1 MKQLLRLHSE
11 WERHGGIVEKKPIC
25 RWTWSSK
32 GPGHAIHVHDGF
44 RGRAT
49 FSKEPYGFSLYQLHP
64 SGYLNQCTALSG
76 AIRCL
81 PTTAKPAHRVGEKK
95 VHVAGVCFGIKNRL
109 LYDSWMD
116 MSLIPHMDCQGPI
129 GLRFQP
135 GDAHVQVDIVDSKEP
150 LGYPW
155 FDHMQKLCSD
165 RLKVKVDPKAAYS
178 HVRPRSKLSLAVG
191 LVRQVV
197 LQPMGRPDKIGC
209 WLGWRHGRTMWKP
222 SGQTSTWFLQL
233 FLVETITAFTL
244 RRDKKGYSEALPRW
258 GHEHVMLLELLLVMV
273 WFPKDTAENVGRSSF
288 SWAWSGLYSTRRCQ
302 PLISRGAAQTFL

>member
-1 MKQLLRLHSE
+1 
-11 WERHGGIVEKKPIC
+11 
-25 RWTWSSK
+25 
-32 GPGHAIHVHDGF
+32 
-44 RGRAT
+44 
-49 FSKEPYGFSLYQLHP
+49 
-64 SGYLNQCTALSG
+64 
-76 AIRCL
+76 
-81 PTTAKPAHRVGEKK
+81 
-95 VHVAGVCFGIKNRL
+95 
-109 LYDSWMD
+109 

-209 WLGWRHGRTMWKP
+209 
-222 SGQTSTWFLQL
+222 
-233 FLVETITAFTL
+233 
-244 RRDKKGYSEALPRW
+244 
-258 GHEHVMLLELLLVMV
+258 
-273 WFPKDTAENVGRSSF
+273 
-288 SWAWSGLYSTRRCQ
+288 
-302 PLISRGAAQTFL
+302 